1 MQNSQ
6 RRHGARLHGK
16 DMDRPLRTPPQQRIR
31 LPMLPDAH
39 HPRTD
44 KVAVTEALDCAER
57 HKLFSE
63 SVRGRFSQP
72 ADPSK
77 RCQTETL
84 IGVSKCVQ
92 NAKCAVEN
100 CSAARRVR
108 RG

>member
-1 MQNSQ
+1 
-6 RRHGARLHGK
+6 
-16 DMDRPLRTPPQQRIR
+16 
-31 LPMLPDAH
+31 MLPDAH

-57 HKLFSE
+57 HELLSE
-63 SVRGRFSQP
+63 PVRGRFSQP

-84 IGVSKCVQ
+84 IGVSKCIQ
-92 NAKCAVEN
+92 NGKCSVEN

-108 RG
+108 RD